1 MRTGI
6 YIHWPFCKAKCP
18 YCDFNSHVR
27 GSIDHGAWREAYL
40 KSLDHYAALLPG
52 RRISSV
58 FFGGGTP
65 SLMEPETVGAI
76 LDKIQK
82 LWRID
87 NDLEVTLEANP
98 TSVEAD
104 KFAAFRRAGVNRVS
118 LGVQALDD
126 DVLKFL
132 GREHNAKE
140 ALEAIEIAREN
151 FERFSFDLMY
161 ARPKQTLK
169 EWQEELETAL
179 QYAGDHLSLY
189 QLTIEKK
196 TPFYTMALQGAFT
209 MPGEELAA
217 DFYNLTQDI
226 LEEAGLP
233 AYEVSNHARAGQE
246 CRHNLIYWHYDD
258 YIGIGPGAHGRI
270 SLPKGDGVKKAVF
283 TPSPFGKHATREH
296 AAPEVWLERAQRQGC
311 GAHPFE
317 ALGPEDEFLEA
328 LMMGLRLKGGVT
340 LDNLQ
345 GRLDEA
351 KLKQAQAQGW
361 LAREG
366 DHITATREGW
376 LRLNALI
383 PYLLQ

>member
-1 MRTGI
+1 MHTGI

-27 GSIDHGAWREAYL
+27 AGIDHMAWREAYL
-40 KSLDHYAALLPG
+40 KSLEHYAALTPD

-76 LDKIQK
+76 LDKIQQ

-98 TSVEAD
+98 TSVEAG
-104 KFAAFRRAGVNRVS
+104 KFAGFREAGITRVS

-126 DVLKFL
+126 KVLKFL
-132 GREHNAKE
+132 AREHSAAE
-140 ALEAIEIAREN
+140 ALKAIDIARKY
-151 FERFSFDLMY
+151 FDRLSFDLMY
-161 ARPKQTLK
+161 ARPEQTLDQ
-169 EWQEELETAL
+169 WRAELTQAL
-179 QYAGDHLSLY
+179 EHAGDHLSLY

-196 TPFYTMALQGAFT
+196 TPFYALSLQGAFI

-258 YIGIGPGAHGRI
+258 YIGIGPGAHGRVT
-270 SLPKGDGVKKAVF
+270 LDGA
-283 TPSPFGKHATREH
+283 KHATRDH
-296 AAPEVWLERAQRQGC
+296 AAPEIWLERVTEKGC

-317 ALGPEDEFLEA
+317 ALGPEDEAMEA
-328 LMMGLRLKGGVT
+328 VMMGLRLREGFVPPPGYI
-340 LDNLQ
+340 
-345 GRLDEA
+345 DER
-351 KLKQAQAQGW
+351 KLESAVSEGW
-361 LAREG
+361 LVRE
-366 DHITATREGW
+366 DERIVPTREGW
-376 LRLNALI
+376 LRLNALV
-383 PYLLQ
+383 PYLLK

>member
-27 GSIDHGAWREAYL
+27 DGIDHGAWREAYL
-40 KSLDHYAALLPG
+40 KSLEHYAALTPD

-65 SLMEPETVGAI
+65 SLMEPETVAAI
-76 LDKIQK
+76 LDKIQQ

-98 TSVEAD
+98 TSVEAN
-104 KFAAFRRAGVNRVS
+104 KFAGFRAAGVTRIS

-132 GREHNAKE
+132 GREHNADE
-140 ALEAIEIAREN
+140 ALKAIDIARQH

-161 ARPKQTLK
+161 ARPDQTLGQW
-169 EWQEELETAL
+169 EIELKGAL
-179 QYAGDHLSLY
+179 EHAGDHLSLY

-196 TPFYTMALQGAFT
+196 TPFYALSLQGAFT

-217 DFYNLTQDI
+217 DFYNLTQDM
-226 LEEAGLP
+226 LEGAGLP

-258 YIGIGPGAHGRI
+258 YIGVGPGAHGRVT
-270 SLPKGDGVKKAVF
+270 LDGV
-283 TPSPFGKHATREH
+283 KHATREH
-296 AAPEVWLERAQRQGC
+296 NAPEIWLERVAERGS

-317 ALGPEDEFLEA
+317 ALSPQDENLEA
-328 LMMGLRLKGGVT
+328 LMMGLRLRGGYT
-340 LDNLQ
+340 PAPDYLDA
-345 GRLDEA
+345 A
-351 KLKQAQAQGW
+351 KIKSAVAEGW
-361 LAREG
+361 LVQEGAR
-366 DHITATREGW
+366 IIPTREGW
-376 LRLNALI
+376 LRLNVLI
-383 PYLLQ
+383 PYLLKA